1 MALRNRLSGANEM
14 AQQERLLATKPKNV
28 SLIIEPYMVEGV
40 SQILHVVLQP
50 HNYKPWHKHPSNNKQ
65 IF

>member
-1 MALRNRLSGANEM
+1 M
-14 AQQERLLATKPKNV
+14 AQQERLLAAKPQNV

-40 SQILHVVLQP
+40 TQILHVVLQP
-50 HNYKPWHKHPSNNKQ
+50 HNYKPWHKHPSPNKQ